1 MPTEIL
7 ATPMHLHPFSRST
20 FDDEDSDDDY
30 WGQYGDR
37 EDAPSAKGP
46 KDDDDD
52 DIFSSESS
60 PTSPRTFSV
69 SQTTPWAPVPPTVA
83 EVVAAH
89 DEDSD
94 DEYWQKYGDHDE
106 DEEEDDDETN
116 EESDSNSNHNSISY
130 SHSHS
135 LHEEECVESI
145 GFETRRIFASLD
157 PLPLGTTTGARTV
170 STSSHIV
177 PTAPVPVLGQVDPT
191 TLASLLERLVAEEE
205 EEEEEE
211 VQEEEE
217 HVNYDPEHEESKYR
231 PLFHDMVGQE
241 QVQGPEQGQERAEPK
256 VFEHIE
262 NIYKDIQGQGEE
274 HQHQQGT
281 LSPHGSRLRSLSGP
295 ASEEVINRPTTTTTL
310 SLSERRD
317 GTGSALSAMVA
328 QDQDQ
333 DHQQQQQSPQDL
345 EHRWASRPSA
355 TLPPLECVEEEKENP
370 VSEKENSVNNVNND
384 NVNNDHVGR
393 HGENEIFSFR
403 SRSSS
408 SSTVVSDPLSSS
420 MSMSKAQILDSL
432 KSLTTLALQAG
443 LSKADLVQMLE
454 SVA

>member
-52 DIFSSESS
+52 IFSSESS

-69 SQTTPWAPVPPTVA
+69 SQTTPWALVPPTVA

-116 EESDSNSNHNSISY
+116 EESDSNSNHNSNSY

-145 GFETRRIFASLD
+145 GFETRRIFATLD

-177 PTAPVPVLGQVDPT
+177 PTAPVPVLGHVDPT

-231 PLFHDMVGQE
+231 PLFHDVVGQE
-241 QVQGPEQGQERAEPK
+241 QVQGQERAEPK
-256 VFEHIE
+256 VLEHIE

-274 HQHQQGT
+274 DQHQ
-281 LSPHGSRLRSLSGP
+281 
-295 ASEEVINRPTTTTTL
+295 
-310 SLSERRD
+310 
-317 GTGSALSAMVA
+317 

-333 DHQQQQQSPQDL
+333 DHQQHQQSPQDL

-355 TLPPLECVEEEKENP
+355 TLPPLEYVEEEEKENP
-370 VSEKENSVNNVNND
+370 VSEKEKNSVNNVNND
-384 NVNNDHVGR
+384 NDNNDHVGR

>member
-1 MPTEIL
+1 
-7 ATPMHLHPFSRST
+7 MHLHPFSRST

-52 DIFSSESS
+52 IFSSESS

-69 SQTTPWAPVPPTVA
+69 SQTTPWALVPPTVA

-116 EESDSNSNHNSISY
+116 EESDSNSNHNSNSY

-145 GFETRRIFASLD
+145 GFETRRIFATLD

-177 PTAPVPVLGQVDPT
+177 PTAPVPVLGHVDPT

-231 PLFHDMVGQE
+231 PLFHDVVGQE
-241 QVQGPEQGQERAEPK
+241 QVQGQERAEPK
-256 VFEHIE
+256 VLEHIE

-274 HQHQQGT
+274 DQHQQGT

-333 DHQQQQQSPQDL
+333 DHQQHQQSPQDL

-355 TLPPLECVEEEKENP
+355 TLPPLEYVEEEEKENP
-370 VSEKENSVNNVNND
+370 VSEKEKNSVNNVNND
-384 NVNNDHVGR
+384 NDNNDHVGR